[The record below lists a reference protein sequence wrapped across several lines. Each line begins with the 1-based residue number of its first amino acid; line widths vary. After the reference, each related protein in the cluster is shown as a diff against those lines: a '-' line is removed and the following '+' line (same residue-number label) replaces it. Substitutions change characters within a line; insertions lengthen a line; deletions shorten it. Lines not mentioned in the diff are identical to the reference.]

1 MSRFFEN
8 ILSNHQFDFP
18 QGLSTH
24 QCLLVL
30 LVKWKSSVD
39 RVKAFDGLLTDLSKA
54 FDCLDH
60 ELLIAKLN
68 PYGLSLPALRLIY
81 TYLSNRKRKRKINC
95 FYREWLEI
103 SCFVGFLAGSIFGT
117 IFFNIYLTDFFLIM
131 DDIDSKLCRCVF
143 FLDCPKI

>member
-1 MSRFFEN
+1 MS
-8 ILSNHQFDFP
+8 
-18 QGLSTH
+18 
-24 QCLLVL
+24 LVL

-39 RVKAFDGLLTDLSKA
+39 RVKGFDALLADLSKA

-60 ELLIAKLN
+60 ELLIAELN

-117 IFFNIYLTDFFLIM
+117 IFFNIYLTDIFLIM
-131 DDIDSKLCRCVF
+131 DDIDIANYVDVCF
-143 FLDCPKI
+143 Y